1 MTMSVIPLPPVT
13 ATPPNTRDGRH
24 TCAVIYAVGTP
35 GTPGTEVPALRTYA
49 ASEIWSLV
57 DICFDQYNT
66 THPADRPGLR
76 AALDRLRFGFAAVL
90 VLDHVVYAEMPE
102 SWWLDAAVRTCNGS
116 LHRVMPAAGKY
127 ATADGLPNVS
137 ADARLA
143 VRPYAATPILR
154 EAG

>member
-13 ATPPNTRDGRH
+13 ATPPNTRDGRR

-49 ASEIWSLV
+49 ASEVWSLV

-66 THPADRPGLR
+66 AHPADRPGLR
-76 AALDRLRFGFAAVL
+76 AALDRLRLGFAAVL
-90 VLDHVVYAEMPE
+90 VLDHVVYTEMPE
-102 SWWLDAAVRTCNGS
+102 SWWLDAAVRARNGS